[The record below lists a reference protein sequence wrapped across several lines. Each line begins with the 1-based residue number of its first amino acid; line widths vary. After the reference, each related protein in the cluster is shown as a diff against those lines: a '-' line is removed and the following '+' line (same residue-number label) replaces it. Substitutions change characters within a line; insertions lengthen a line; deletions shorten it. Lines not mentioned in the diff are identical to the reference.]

1 LKKVETTPQKRS
13 SDDTNLLTVTGC
25 AIFSLGTM
33 DEGRCFVVETVQTM
47 GRLIHVCIILR
58 HKLPSHFRWD
68 DIIMRRI
75 TVGRGV
81 TVGRSGIRHN
91 GVEYATGV
99 RLENRF
105 GAGAHTDECRK
116 TRAEKN
122 ARRNLRG
129 IERANS
135 GSWINLV
142 EDATQNSTQ
151 PADKTPAT
159 RHLPRHP
166 TLHYPNYVPIAG
178 LKLVIS
184 SYSSSFSCSRL
195 MSSLCTA
202 PKLIQIL
209 EILK

>member
-1 LKKVETTPQKRS
+1 
-13 SDDTNLLTVTGC
+13 
-25 AIFSLGTM
+25 M

-68 DIIMRRI
+68 DIIMRGI

-99 RLENRF
+99 RLGSRF
-105 GAGAHTDECRK
+105 GVGAHTDECKK
-116 TRAEKN
+116 TGAEKN

-135 GSWINLV
+135 GSCVV

-159 RHLPRHP
+159 RQLPRHP
-166 TLHYPNYVPIAG
+166 YSTAILNYVPIAG

-195 MSSLCTA
+195 ISSLCTV
-202 PKLIQIL
+202 PMSI
-209 EILK
+209 